1 MTLWCVLTLAKKSLW
16 ELRQMYLKL
25 KDEVFASPKFG
36 VVFNTEALERLLK
49 ETLGVTMKM
58 GDVTHPK

>member
-1 MTLWCVLTLAKKSLW
+1 MPAKKSLR

-36 VVFNTEALERLLK
+36 VAFNTEALEHLLK
-49 ETLGVTMKM
+49 DALGTKMTMR
-58 GDVTHPK
+58 DVTHPK

>member
-1 MTLWCVLTLAKKSLW
+1 
-16 ELRQMYLKL
+16 MYLKL

-49 ETLGVTMKM
+49 EILGVTMKM